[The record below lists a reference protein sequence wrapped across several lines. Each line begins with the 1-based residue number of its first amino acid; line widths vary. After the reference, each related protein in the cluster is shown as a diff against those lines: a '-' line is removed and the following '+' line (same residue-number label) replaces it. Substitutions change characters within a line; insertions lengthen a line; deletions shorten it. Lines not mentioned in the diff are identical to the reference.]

1 MILMM
6 NKTKRI
12 LHVEDDRDTR
22 DLVKILLENSGF
34 EVISACNGKECFN
47 ILKNEKVDLV
57 LLDIMLPDMS
67 GWDIFQRIK
76 KMSVNRPKV
85 IFLSVIPTSED
96 RLKALKEEGVFDYIN
111 KPFDNKDL
119 IERISRALEHV
130 N

>member
-1 MILMM
+1 MM

-22 DLVKILLENSGF
+22 DLVKILLENNGF
-34 EVISACNGKECFN
+34 EVISVGNGKECFN
-47 ILKNEKVDLV
+47 ILRNEKVDLV

-76 KMSVNRPKV
+76 KMGVNRPKV
-85 IFLSVIPTSED
+85 IFLSVIPTSEE

>member
-1 MILMM
+1 
-6 NKTKRI
+6 
-12 LHVEDDRDTR
+12 
-22 DLVKILLENSGF
+22 
-34 EVISACNGKECFN
+34 
-47 ILKNEKVDLV
+47 
-57 LLDIMLPDMS
+57 MLPDMS